1 MRRARALLR
10 ARPADRGTTLIEL
23 LVSMAIFSLCM
34 TLVFGAVILVMRKST
49 DVQKSADAVSELRIA
64 LAQID
69 RQVRSGNVLFS
80 PADESAYVTSCT
92 GDAATNSGTCMRI
105 FTQSN
110 GSEKCVQ
117 WQITGDPADA
127 NPRVNCILPTS
138 ASALT
143 SRASRVMF
151 QSLTAEIGVNAFGSS
166 LYYMLDNCIVRGR
179 AGQEASSV
187 AAFTAAPPAGQ
198 WSAAIVRT
206 RWWRTASF
214 IGAGNSRFGLMRN
227 CEASRSVANT
237 LVAIKN
243 RLIPAA
249 EDGLVGALVFTA
261 SASLP
266 ALAAAKL
273 AG

>member
-117 WQITGDPADA
+117 WQITGDPADPGMSLLRTRSWATDWQTTA
-127 NPRVNCILPTS
+127 NLTPWGTVARGLTVPAGTYPFKLQG
-138 ASALT
+138 ALSVYKERLLDVQLVAVDT
-143 SRASRVMF
+143 RRDTNVVVESSMSGRN
-151 QSLTAEIGVNAFGSS
+151 TTYGYNAAQ
-166 LYYMLDNCIVRGR
+166 CTPV
-179 AGQEASSV
+179 
-187 AAFTAAPPAGQ
+187 PPA
-198 WSAAIVRT
+198 
-206 RWWRTASF
+206 
-214 IGAGNSRFGLMRN
+214 
-227 CEASRSVANT
+227 
-237 LVAIKN
+237 
-243 RLIPAA
+243 
-249 EDGLVGALVFTA
+249 
-261 SASLP
+261 
-266 ALAAAKL
+266 
-273 AG
+273 